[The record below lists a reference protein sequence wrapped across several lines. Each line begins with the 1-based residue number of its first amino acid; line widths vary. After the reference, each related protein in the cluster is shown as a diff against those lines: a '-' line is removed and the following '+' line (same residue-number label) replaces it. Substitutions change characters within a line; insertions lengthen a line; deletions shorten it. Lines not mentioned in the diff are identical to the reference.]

1 MKNTKIMNKHFI
13 LGAALLT
20 AVLVFTGCNHD
31 SANVKDIPEQEK
43 QSIVI
48 SGSFAFEGAIPK
60 QLLLAKNNPVEKTD
74 RSATISADSLSSLY
88 EDDFEFFIQVYFHP
102 DSANLGGNIGG
113 GNPDGSTG
121 GGKPGKPDFGGG
133 GGIMLTDP
141 MPYEDAE
148 CSIDVENKT
157 WSAEIFESGDYSV
170 KIGVVKA
177 GTKPSYNGYA
187 TNDILL
193 IGETDVAT
201 ISITSEIIASN
212 LNRHLSVTEWN
223 KPIKLLPN
231 KGFEEGH
238 KEYTNNEPLEGYGSN
253 PTLTQ
258 YQANIPKINLKFRMP
273 KNSGISYVSGT
284 FYDEENNS
292 CTISCVE
299 SETPEWNNFSESGDY
314 RIATY
319 TATALLAQN
328 GNYSGTLS
336 FLDSDQNLVYFCTE
350 VINLIPGF
358 ETNTWSGEGP
368 YTDDGEYFDL
378 TQQMIDDFNS
388 AYEGSS
394 IIPAKAISGA
404 SSNKYPVVLFDDGVK
419 LNNCSVYNTTIPSNA
434 TLYAGIP
441 LAKGFKVY
449 DFAIAPICANQS
461 KTVQRI
467 FTIENRFDLVMY
479 PSYAGY
485 QAGEVIANLYD
496 NDFGYYGK
504 IISLYAAH
512 DGYVYV
518 VLSDYGYDNNVGEN
532 CNRDIKLKRVCVLGN
547 PGDDDFGVVETIN
560 FVNSSNETITF
571 RAAVHPDINEYTAM
585 ASNYRLVSYWGYLYL
600 CYVYDVN
607 GSNSFCCRKML
618 MSSATNG
625 VVPVDASNAAT
636 FELISKPVSEVA
648 PDSGLSNTT
657 IISDS
662 MVIPQV
668 NSSTGEPEKSG
679 AALYMLAACRKNGSG
694 ETKGGVIKLA
704 DIVAN
709 NFSSTNAFVKVGSS
723 DNSPYIR
730 GCWQPANAGETISY
744 PMSQDEEKIYFY
756 GPSRFVARKPDELVI
771 ADEESYAYKEGSNDK
786 EHNTDSVVTLNLS
799 TFANGNSQMTRVPVE
814 TKFSWHIET
823 SCDYGIIYKAYSDQN

>member
-1 MKNTKIMNKHFI
+1 M
-13 LGAALLT
+13 
-20 AVLVFTGCNHD
+20 
-31 SANVKDIPEQEK
+31 
-43 QSIVI
+43 
-48 SGSFAFEGAIPK
+48 
-60 QLLLAKNNPVEKTD
+60 
-74 RSATISADSLSSLY
+74 
-88 EDDFEFFIQVYFHP
+88 
-102 DSANLGGNIGG
+102 
-113 GNPDGSTG
+113 
-121 GGKPGKPDFGGG
+121 
-133 GGIMLTDP
+133 
-141 MPYEDAE
+141 
-148 CSIDVENKT
+148 
-157 WSAEIFESGDYSV
+157 
-170 KIGVVKA
+170 
-177 GTKPSYNGYA
+177 
-187 TNDILL
+187 
-193 IGETDVAT
+193 
-201 ISITSEIIASN
+201 
-212 LNRHLSVTEWN
+212 NRHLSVIEWN

-231 KGFEEGH
+231 KSFEEGH
-238 KEYTNNEPLEGYGSN
+238 KEYTNHEPLEGYSN